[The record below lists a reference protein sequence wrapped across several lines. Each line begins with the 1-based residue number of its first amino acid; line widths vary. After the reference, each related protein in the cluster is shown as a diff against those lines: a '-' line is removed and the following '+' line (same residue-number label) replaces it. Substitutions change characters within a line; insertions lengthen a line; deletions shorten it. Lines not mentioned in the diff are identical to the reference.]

1 MKTEDLLKLSPDQL
15 KIYTELQRIRMGWL
29 TLYVV
34 LGLFTIGFGA
44 FLYALF
50 FIHEQTLGKAITGG
64 IDTLLG
70 WALKDIVAYLFPA
83 KKPSRTK

>member
-1 MKTEDLLKLSPDQL
+1 MKTEDLLKLTPDQL

-34 LGLFTIGFGA
+34 LGLFTIGFFS

-50 FIHEQTLGKAITGG
+50 FIHEQTLAKAITGG

-70 WALKDIVAYLFPA
+70 WALKNIVAYLFPS
-83 KKPSRTK
+83 KKK

>member
-1 MKTEDLLKLSPDQL
+1 MKTEDLLKLTPDQL

-34 LGLFTIGFGA
+34 LGLFTIGFFS

-50 FIHEQTLGKAITGG
+50 FIHEQTLSKAITGG

-70 WALKDIVAYLFPA
+70 WALKDIVAYLFPS
-83 KKPSRTK
+83 KKKK